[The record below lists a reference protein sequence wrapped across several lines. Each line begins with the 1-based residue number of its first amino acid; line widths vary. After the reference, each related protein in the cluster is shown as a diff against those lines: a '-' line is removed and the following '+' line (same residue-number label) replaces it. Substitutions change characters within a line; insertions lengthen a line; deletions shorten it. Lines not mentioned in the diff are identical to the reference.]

1 MGRRICTK
9 GQPRKIIRDVR
20 MPFYGRGDVA
30 MLRHMIAEVDEALCR
45 ALARVLPNG
54 TVVRLDPPKP
64 TWQSEKPSQAI
75 DLFLFN
81 LAGDDRRLMSG
92 YEEVRDPGGRVLSRQ
107 DPARRYF
114 LSYLVTA
121 RAPQIAEEHELLDT
135 ALRALTDNEALPAS
149 CLPDALL
156 ETGMPVYVDLDPAGP
171 GHLWTSLGM
180 PARAAFVLTVSAPH
194 RPMPDTELAP
204 PAEKLDL
211 RGDVDYA
218 RKAPG
223 RPAAAAAEDGRPA
236 GAEAGQP
243 AGTAAG
249 TGPATVK
256 RWVRIRTEA
265 QR

>member
-1 MGRRICTK
+1 
-9 GQPRKIIRDVR
+9 
-20 MPFYGRGDVA
+20 
-30 MLRHMIAEVDEALCR
+30 MIAEVDEALCR
-45 ALARVLPNG
+45 ALAQVLPKG

-64 TWQSEKPSQAI
+64 TWQTEKPSQAI

-92 YEEVRDPGGRVLSRQ
+92 YDEVRDADGRVLSRQ

-121 RAPQIAEEHELLDT
+121 RAPKIAEEHELLDT
-135 ALRALTDNEALPAS
+135 ALRALTDNEALPIS

-180 PARAAFVLTVSAPH
+180 PARAAFVLSVSAPY
-194 RPMPDTELAP
+194 RPVPDTELAP
-204 PAEKLDL
+204 PADKLDL

-218 RKAPG
+218 RQAP
-223 RPAAAAAEDGRPA
+223 PVAAS
-236 GAEAGQP
+236 AGQP
-243 AGTAAG
+243 AGAAAG
-249 TGPATVK
+249 NGPAAAK

-265 QR
+265 KR